1 MVFTAAQRTAF
12 FENNDQMGIPHAT
25 VVKLQ
30 EEGITHPDNL
40 VDFDKDMIKQIADNL
55 RRPAGR
61 IPDPTPGAHA
71 GAMIPTPPFVFG
83 AKSIMRLTVVTKL
96 VRYYAMVGHPLT
108 PVNMA
113 WNMVM
118 RNFNEQWKALEE
130 RKENKN
136 PDVLKITKALPVI
149 KWTEAFMD
157 YLSHAIGVRM
167 IPLVYVI
174 RPEADVP
181 VAAPALAAGEPYLL
195 EHGSVKQELV
205 AHASHMHAL
214 FREDNSDVYYK
225 LEEATRGT
233 PYAASIKPF
242 QRAKQGR
249 EAWLAITGQYAGK
262 DKWAAEIKRQEQLL
276 HTRVWKGQS
285 NFSLEK
291 FIAQHRNAFVSM
303 QACAEHIQYQL
314 PNGHSRV
321 GFLLDAI
328 QTSDAGL
335 QAAMASIRTDDGPDG
350 MRNDFEQSAAHLLPY
365 DPVAKKHATGSSK
378 RGSAEV
384 SAVSFEMTDV
394 AAFGTKPGI
403 GKSGAHF
410 RYYDKSEYSKLTKE
424 RKTELREWQNKGGAE
439 RGRSDARTKK
449 AKFEKAVAVAV
460 EKKISEQAKVS
471 EEEKLA
477 GEKLRSLVASIVK
490 ETGGTTTSGRRATT
504 IGATTA
510 MSKPSNPMTQNWG
523 RPMSPEAVLAKPQW
537 NAYGLHPAAM
547 RLDRPA
553 FPDSSTPSTPPS
565 LKGILKKAKNDDKS

>member
-12 FENNDQMGIPHAT
+12 FKNNDQMGIPHAT
-25 VVKLQ
+25 VVQLQ
-30 EEGITHPDNL
+30 NEGITHPDDL
-40 VDFDKDMIKQIADNL
+40 VDFDTDMIKQIADNL

-61 IPDPTPGAHA
+61 IPDPTPGAAA
-71 GAMIPTPPFVFG
+71 GATIPTPPFVFE
-83 AKSIMRLTVVTKL
+83 AKSIMRLTAATKL

-113 WNMVM
+113 WNTVM

-130 RKENKN
+130 RKENEN
-136 PDVLKITKALPVI
+136 PDVPKITKALPVI
-149 KWTEAFMD
+149 KWTEAFTD

-167 IPLVYVI
+167 IPLAYVI

-181 VAAPALAAGEPYLL
+181 VAAPALAAGEPYSL
-195 EHGSVKQELV
+195 EHGSVEQELV
-205 AHASHMHAL
+205 ARASHMHAL

-276 HTRVWKGQS
+276 HTCVWKGQS

-291 FIAQHRNAFVSM
+291 FIAQHCNAFVSM

-314 PNGHSRV
+314 PNGHSQV

-365 DPVAKKHATGSSK
+365 DPVAKKHAAGSSK

-384 SAVSFEMTDV
+384 SAVSFETTDV

-403 GKSGAHF
+403 GKSGVHF
-410 RYYDKSEYSKLTKE
+410 HYYDKSEYSKLTKE
-424 RKTELREWQNKGGAE
+424 QRTELREWRSKGGAE
-439 RGRSDARTKK
+439 RGRSNAKAKK
-449 AKFEKAVAVAV
+449 AKFDKAVAAAV
-460 EKKISEQAKVS
+460 EKKISEQTKAS
-471 EEEKLA
+471 EEERMA
-477 GEKLRSLVASIVK
+477 GDKLRSLVASIVK
-490 ETGGTTTSGRRATT
+490 ETRETTTSGR
-504 IGATTA
+504 
-510 MSKPSNPMTQNWG
+510 
-523 RPMSPEAVLAKPQW
+523 
-537 NAYGLHPAAM
+537 
-547 RLDRPA
+547 
-553 FPDSSTPSTPPS
+553 
-565 LKGILKKAKNDDKS
+565 